1 MKETTIESLARW
13 AAELRIEDIPQRV
26 RTKAR
31 LQQASVIAAS
41 FAGLNDDGARRVLEV
56 AKKHGGAGGARVIAG
71 GFKTSRPAAV
81 LANAS
86 VSCTFDYDE
95 ILLLGHPGHSSV
107 TVPLVLGE
115 ELGASRDDVLAA
127 QIAANEVQARLGLA
141 TFLGPQNGQ
150 MLPYLHCVGAAIA
163 AGRLL
168 SLDAA
173 RMAHAL
179 AVALAQPPAALWPA
193 FLGAMDGKILTAA
206 HGASAGVFA
215 AELAAEGF
223 TGALDL
229 LDHERG
235 FFHRFTFV
243 PFRGALTG
251 LGNAWLTDTLQVK
264 LHAACWYYQGLL
276 DALHDAEGRVVRE
289 RGRAQR
295 LGDIRRVRCRVT
307 ALAMAVDAS
316 EGGGHRGPLMANEVN
331 FSIPTAV
338 AVMLLRGRLLPADLT
353 AARLSEIESDV
364 RELASR
370 VEVVHDRA
378 MTGAMLRS
386 VDEAIDVVGLAAP
399 VSGREL
405 VAAGRAARREFP
417 RASVL
422 DARDLMAILPALPR
436 LVRRHWASNDGDY
449 DLGRCPV
456 DRCVLSIPGAFEIE
470 WADGTRLEGEGTIP
484 LGALSLPGAAERV
497 EGKLRDAASSVMT
510 DDGVDRLWNE
520 IVNGDPSAP
529 VASLAVALDGV
540 RYDPQRFDAP

>member
-1 MKETTIESLARW
+1 MNETTIEWLARW
-13 AAELRIEDIPQRV
+13 AAELRFEDIPERV
-26 RTKAR
+26 KAKAR

-41 FAGLNDDGARRVLEV
+41 FAGLHDDGARRVID
-56 AKKHGGAGGARVIAG
+56 ATRKHGGNGGARVIAG
-71 GFKTSRPAAV
+71 GFRTSRPAAV

-115 ELGASRDDVLAA
+115 ELGASRDDILAA
-127 QIAANEVQARLGLA
+127 QVAANEIQGRLGLA

-150 MLPYLHCVGAAIA
+150 MLPYLHCAGAAIA

-168 SLDAA
+168 RLNAKET
-173 RMAHAL
+173 AHAL

-193 FLGAMDGKILTAA
+193 FLGSMDGKILTAA

-243 PFRGALTG
+243 PFHGALTG
-251 LGNAWLTDTLQVK
+251 LGRAWLTDTLQVK

-276 DALHDAEGRVVRE
+276 DALHDAVGRVSRE
-289 RGRAQR
+289 RGRALR
-295 LGDIRRVRCRVT
+295 PSDIRRVTCRVT
-307 ALAMAVDAS
+307 ALAKAVDAS
-316 EGGGHRGPLMANEVN
+316 EGGGSRGRLLANEVN
-331 FSIPTAV
+331 FSIPAAV
-338 AVMLLRGRLLPADLT
+338 AVMLLRGQLLPADLT
-353 AARLSEIESDV
+353 AHRLNEIERDV
-364 RELASR
+364 RELAAR

-378 MTGAMLRS
+378 MTGNMLRS
-386 VDEAIDVVGLAAP
+386 VDEAIDVVSLAAP

-405 VAAGRAARREFP
+405 AAAGRAARREFP

-436 LVRRHWASNDGDY
+436 LVRRHRAAREASY
-449 DLGRCPV
+449 DLGDRPV
-456 DRCVLSIPGAFEIE
+456 EQCVLSIPGAFEIE
-470 WADGTRLEGEGTIP
+470 LADGRRLEGEGVVP
-484 LGALSLPGAAERV
+484 EGALSLAGAAQKV
-497 EGKLRDAASSVMT
+497 AAKLCSSSHEILSES
-510 DDGVDRLWNE
+510 DIERLWNAITNAKTGVSIDE
-520 IVNGDPSAP
+520 
-529 VASLAVALDGV
+529 LAAALDAVPAGQ
-540 RYDPQRFDAP
+540 RRFDRR

>member
-1 MKETTIESLARW
+1 MNRTTIESLARW
-13 AAELRIEDIPQRV
+13 AAELRPEDIPQRV
-26 RTKAR
+26 KAKAR

-41 FAGLNDDGARRVLEV
+41 FAGLHDDGARRVLD
-56 AKKHGGAGGARVIAG
+56 ATRKHGGAGGARVIAG
-71 GFKTSRPAAV
+71 GFRTSRPAAV

-107 TVPLVLGE
+107 TVPLELGE
-115 ELGASRDDVLAA
+115 ELGANRLEVLAA
-127 QIAANEVQARLGLA
+127 QVAANEIQGRLGLA

-150 MLPYLHCVGAAIA
+150 MLPYLHCAGAAIA

-168 SLDAA
+168 RLDSTQ
-173 RMAHAL
+173 MAHAL

-193 FLGAMDGKILTAA
+193 FLGSMDGKILTAA

-243 PFRGALTG
+243 PFRGALSG
-251 LGNAWLTDTLQVK
+251 LGRAWLTDTLQVK

-276 DALHDAEGRVVRE
+276 DALQTAIEPIVRD
-289 RGRAQR
+289 RGRDLR
-295 LGDIRRVRCRVT
+295 PGDIRRVTCRVT
-307 ALAMAVDAS
+307 ALAKAVDAS
-316 EGGGHRGPLMANEVN
+316 EGGGAHRHLTANEVN
-331 FSIPTAV
+331 FSIPAAV

-353 AARLSEIESDV
+353 ARRLGEIERDV
-364 RELASR
+364 RELTAKI
-370 VEVVHDRA
+370 EVVHDRT
-378 MTGAMLRS
+378 MTAAMLRS
-386 VDEAIDVVGLAAP
+386 VDAGIDVVALAAP

-405 VAAGRAARREFP
+405 AAAGRAARREFP

-436 LVRRHWASNDGDY
+436 LVRRHRAARDQVY

-456 DRCVLSIPGAFEIE
+456 ESCVLSIPGAFEIE
-470 WADGTRLEGEGTIP
+470 WADGGRTTGEGTIP
-484 LGALSLPGAAERV
+484 EGAASLPGAAQKV
-497 EGKLRDAASSVMT
+497 ASKLCSSAHELLSE
-510 DDGVDRLWNE
+510 DDIGRLWVAITNE
-520 IVNGDPSAP
+520 ATGAPMDVLSA
-529 VASLAVALDGV
+529 ALDAVPVGGHPGDV
-540 RYDPQRFDAP
+540 